1 MDFAHSPTAREY
13 IDRVG
18 GFTASHVL
26 PCEQGYRTAPRLAD
40 GPDEGHLDAATR
52 AESGRYRTR
61 GAA

>member
-1 MDFAHSPTAREY
+1 MDFAHSPTAREH

-18 GFTASHVL
+18 GFMASHVL
-26 PCEQGYRTAPRLAD
+26 PREQEYRTAPCLVD

-52 AESGRYRTR
+52 AVPGRYRTR